1 MISQVNPYPSGE
13 TIETAFWKTLVC
25 DNGTD
30 GDAITEEYL
39 THFKAFKRFKGFLS
53 KSEST
58 TNGLDDKNSAI
69 QYIVL
74 FNKVSDDRAFCI
86 TKNGFMG

>member
-1 MISQVNPYPSGE
+1 MISQVDPYTSGE
-13 TIETAFWKTLVC
+13 TIETGFWKTLVC
-25 DNGTD
+25 DNGPD
-30 GDAITEEYL
+30 CDAIAEEYL
-39 THFKAFKRFKGFLS
+39 THFKAFKRFIGFLS

-69 QYIVL
+69 QFIVL
-74 FNKVSDDRAFCI
+74 FNEVSADRAFCI